1 MAKVTVYTRQQC
13 GYCNSAKTL
22 LSAEKA
28 DFELIDCTWSTD
40 LVKEMMDRSGRTSFP
55 QIFLGDR
62 HIGGFDDLN
71 NQLLMGT
78 LKVEELR
85 A

>member
-1 MAKVTVYTRQQC
+1 MAKIVVYTRQQC
-13 GYCNSAKTL
+13 IYCDSTKVL
-22 LSAEKA
+22 LASYGA
-28 DFELIDCTWSTD
+28 DFETIDCTWSTD
-40 LVKEMMDRSGRTSFP
+40 LVKEMMDKSGRTSFP
-55 QIFLGDR
+55 QIFLDDR

-78 LKVEELR
+78 LQAEELR